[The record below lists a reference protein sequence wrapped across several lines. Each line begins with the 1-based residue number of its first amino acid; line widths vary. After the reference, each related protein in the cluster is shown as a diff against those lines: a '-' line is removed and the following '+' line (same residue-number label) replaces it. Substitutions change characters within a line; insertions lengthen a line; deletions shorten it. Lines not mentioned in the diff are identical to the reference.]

1 MNMRDYQVEKRQRNA
16 AVVEDLVEKLAVQKM
31 AVFAKANMPPM
42 SLAEAKTKVWLENPN
57 YALAW
62 RLASKV

>member
-1 MNMRDYQVEKRQRNA
+1 MRDYQVEKRQRNA

-31 AVFAKANMPPM
+31 AVFQKANMPPM
-42 SLAEAKTKVWLENPN
+42 TLAQARAKVWLENPS

-62 RLASKV
+62 RLAANV